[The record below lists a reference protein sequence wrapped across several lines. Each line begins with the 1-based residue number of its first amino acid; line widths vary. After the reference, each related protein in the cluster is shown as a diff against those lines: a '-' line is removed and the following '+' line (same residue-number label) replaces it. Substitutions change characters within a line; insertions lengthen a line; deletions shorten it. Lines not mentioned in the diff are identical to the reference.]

1 MDPHSPSEELTEIVQ
16 NNRSHIEPAKTADP
30 VCGTEVESGRSEGG
44 NATYDG
50 ETFDFCSGDCRDAFQ
65 ANPRAYVAR
74 H

>member
-1 MDPHSPSEELTEIVQ
+1 MDESFEEIRQ
-16 NNRSHIEPAKTADP
+16 KNRSRIEPAKVADP
-30 VCGTEVESGRSEGG
+30 VCGVEVESGKSKGG

-50 ETFDFCSGDCRDAFQ
+50 ETFDFCSDECRDRFQ